1 MQYEDSYD
9 DPYGGQDEAEEG
21 EAPRE
26 KGAEPRSVIS
36 IFMSDQRLLAKAVGA
51 LVCFM
56 IALLLAVSTGFM
68 VLRQSRVRAAV
79 RDYYGS
85 SQTQSAL
92 KKPSSK
98 SLQYYFALARDHPEN
113 LAMQLLYA
121 EKLRANGND
130 EEARAAFENAIAT
143 PDHIGEGYL
152 GQAAVFLDMAVAKP
166 DHQKTRIQAA
176 RDALDNIDQEALSFD
191 KSVMQ
196 AAASLVEGN
205 ASQAVSLLEALKS
218 ELDEEQLVPNRAALE
233 AFEYHLGIAQLLTG
247 SQECLTS
254 LRRAGQRRGRWP
266 EIGRVLKNACLIVM
280 QQSDQLDKNQKLI
293 EQIKPILKAF
303 IRPGRRSEPVSFYA
317 LTVEDCSEIYN
328 AFGLSMYRL
337 KQYLL
342 AATYFEEALKK
353 TKAAQELLYRINMAC
368 ALRKAGLKTEVGRRE
383 RNERLKKSAE
393 QFRAVYSRIRNDAE
407 RKPLANLILKQLIEL
422 QFQVRKFS
430 ELRKLLKTYRENG
443 NNAAEAYRLE
453 GIMFEMTKRTRQA
466 KRSYLRAIDA
476 NHPDSGDLEVRI
488 EALGG

>member
-1 MQYEDSYD
+1 MQYEEPYD
-9 DPYGGQDEAEEG
+9 DPYGGQDDAYED

-26 KGAEPRSVIS
+26 KGARSTSVIS

-51 LVCFM
+51 LACFM

-68 VLRQSRVRAAV
+68 VLRQSRVRHAV
-79 RDYYGS
+79 RHYYGS
-85 SQTQSAL
+85 SQAQSAL

-98 SLQYYFALARDHPEN
+98 SLQHYFALARDNPEN

-130 EEARAAFENAIAT
+130 EEARVAFENATST
-143 PDHIGEGYL
+143 PGHIGEGYL

-176 RDALDNIDQEALSFD
+176 RDALDNIDEAALSFD

-218 ELDEEQLVPNRAALE
+218 ELDEEKRVPNRAALE

-254 LRRAGQRRGRWP
+254 LRRAAQRRGRWP

-280 QQSDQLDKNQKLI
+280 QQSDQLDRNQKLI
-293 EQIKPILKAF
+293 EQIKPILKGF
-303 IRPGRRSEPVSFYA
+303 MRPDRRSELVSFYA

-353 TKAAQELLYRINMAC
+353 AKAAQKLLYRINMAC
-368 ALRKAGLKTEVGRRE
+368 ALRKAGLKTEVGRE

-393 QFRAVYSRIRNDAE
+393 QFRVVYSRIRNDAE

-453 GIMFEMTKRTRQA
+453 GIMFEMNKRTRQA
-466 KRSYLRAIDA
+466 KRCYLRAIDA
-476 NHPDSGDLEVRI
+476 NHPDAGDLEVRI